1 MADKKTGKGNGDD
14 SGKQRES
21 MPIPENASMST
32 YLVHGRPFDENWDFS
47 HHIVPPMSASVTY
60 RLDSTQRGC
69 SGFADFASAAEHKH
83 EPIFIYDRLDEPTRS
98 MLESTLARAEN
109 GDCCVAFAT
118 GMAAIS
124 AALGI
129 CLDTGDHA
137 ICHQAVYGCTYSLMT
152 TWYKRLGIEVDF
164 VNMRDLEAIKTA
176 IRPNTRVLFT
186 ESPVNPNLELI
197 DIKALR
203 RLADE
208 ANTDRP
214 EEERPCRVIIDN
226 TFATPYGQR
235 PLDLGAHIVCH
246 SLTKNIGGFGTD
258 MGGAV
263 IADESLEGE
272 LLVWRKDFGGALSS
286 RSAWNIMAYG
296 LPTMPLRVA
305 SQAKTAMEVAT
316 WLNQHPDV
324 SSVIYPGLSNY
335 PQRKLALEQMR
346 TPEGE
351 FMPGTL
357 IYFETREDSEHG
369 SKRCA
374 KLMDY
379 IADKAYTITLAVS
392 LGQLRTLIE
401 SPGIMTHS
409 ALPLEQLAKSGVYPN
424 SVRISMGVESA
435 ADIIRDLDSAFEA
448 IDG

>member
-1 MADKKTGKGNGDD
+1 MTDKPTKKSNPKSKAKHT
-14 SGKQRES
+14 
-21 MPIPENASMST
+21 MPIPADAAMAT
-32 YLVHGRPFDENWDFS
+32 YLVHGKPFDESWDFS

-69 SGFADFASAAEHKH
+69 SGFADFASAAAHKH

-109 GDCCVAFAT
+109 ADCCVAFAT

-129 CLDTGDHA
+129 CLNTGDHI

-152 TWYKRLGIEVDF
+152 TWYSRLGIEVDF
-164 VNMRDLEAIKTA
+164 VNMRNLDEVKAAMKST
-176 IRPNTRVLFT
+176 TRALFT

-197 DIKALR
+197 DIGGLR
-203 RLADE
+203 KLADE
-208 ANTDRP
+208 ANSGRG
-214 EEERPCRVIIDN
+214 EERPCRVIIDN

-235 PLDLGAHIVCH
+235 PLELGAHIVCH

-263 IADESLEGE
+263 MADASLEGE

-335 PQRKLALEQMR
+335 PQRQLALEQLR

-357 IYFETREDSEHG
+357 IYFETREDTEHG
-369 SKRCA
+369 HERCG

-379 IADKAYTITLAVS
+379 IADNAYTITLAVS

-409 ALPLEQLAKSGVYPN
+409 SLPPEQLAKSGVFPN

-435 ADIIRDLDSAFEA
+435 TDIIRDLDTAFKA
-448 IDG
+448 VDQQD

>member
-1 MADKKTGKGNGDD
+1 MSGKKTEKSDGEN
-14 SGKQRES
+14 GKQRQT
-21 MPIPENASMST
+21 MPIPPDASMST

-69 SGFADFASAAEHKH
+69 SGFEDFASAAAHKH

-109 GDCCVAFAT
+109 GGCCVAFAT

-129 CLDTGDHA
+129 CLNTGDHA

-152 TWYKRLGIEVDF
+152 TWYSRLGIEVDF
-164 VNMRDLEAIKTA
+164 VDMRDLEAVKA
-176 IRPNTRVLFT
+176 AVKPNTRVLFT

-203 RLADE
+203 KIADE
-208 ANTDRP
+208 ANAERKDD
-214 EEERPCRVIIDN
+214 ERPCRVIIDN

-235 PLDLGAHIVCH
+235 PLELGAHIVCH

-324 SSVIYPGLSNY
+324 AQVIYPGLPNY
-335 PQRKLALEQMR
+335 PQRQLALEQ
-346 TPEGE
+346 
-351 FMPGTL
+351 
-357 IYFETREDSEHG
+357 
-369 SKRCA
+369 
-374 KLMDY
+374 
-379 IADKAYTITLAVS
+379 
-392 LGQLRTLIE
+392 
-401 SPGIMTHS
+401 
-409 ALPLEQLAKSGVYPN
+409 
-424 SVRISMGVESA
+424 
-435 ADIIRDLDSAFEA
+435 
-448 IDG
+448 